1 MSFKC
6 SYYEIN
12 SNFNVEE
19 VSSEIESWISQWR
32 MHVLK
37 MDGLTWKLFSH
48 DGDICYAFIF
58 TIQFDDIEARIKLE
72 DLRLN
77 IIHYIESLKDD
88 TLYLDRVYEGLEA
101 LYNLPFSY

>member
-1 MSFKC
+1 MSFK
-6 SYYEIN
+6 SSFYEIN
-12 SNFNVEE
+12 SNFNVDE

-37 MDGLTWKLFSH
+37 MDGLTWKLLSH

-58 TIQFDDIEARIKLE
+58 TIQFDDIDSRIKLE

-77 IIHYIESLKDD
+77 VIHYIESLKDD

-101 LYNLPFSY
+101 LYNMSFSY